1 MTVPSERS
9 TRRRFV
15 ATVGGGAV
23 ALLGGCIGTSDT
35 PTYEGGEVNTSDIN
49 ESNRAPRSSE
59 ELIAAEAL
67 AETETNE
74 SARPLDSLELEQ
86 HEFVVKSGY
95 KGPMVQGIVANTGG
109 ERIRFAEVRVRVYNA
124 TGNQLG
130 RYLDSTGDIGN
141 KATWRFTA
149 VLLESVADIADYDIA
164 VLGVPK

>member
-1 MTVPSERS
+1 MTVPSEHS

-23 ALLGGCIGTSDT
+23 ALLGGCIGTSDK
-35 PTYEGGEVNTSDIN
+35 PTYEAGEVNASDIN
-49 ESNRAPRSSE
+49 ESNRSPRSAE
-59 ELIAAEAL
+59 EQIAAEAL
-67 AETETNE
+67 AETEANE
-74 SARPLDSLELEQ
+74 SARPVDSLELEQ

-109 ERIRFAEVRVRVYNA
+109 ERIRLAEVRVRVYDA
-124 TGNQLG
+124 AGDQLG
-130 RYLDSTGDIGN
+130 RYLDSTGDIGGGT
-141 KATWRFTA
+141 TWRFTA